1 MHAALYDGV
10 TALRHTVA
18 VEIVG
23 DRLDVTAHDGARDE
37 VPASLLV
44 RHEREGD
51 LLRLGRSDRPG
62 WRMLIPLEWAE
73 ALDHLLPAE
82 ARYGRWID
90 RIGLWP
96 AIGLFAVLAA
106 IVLLVGHLAPQWI
119 APLIP
124 QRWES
129 DLGATLVGD
138 FGDNRCASPDGNRA
152 LARLADRIEPGIGAP
167 GERHIT
173 FTALDFGIF
182 NAAALPGAQ
191 IVVFKGL
198 LKETPEPD
206 AVAGVLAHEIAHVR
220 RRHVTQAL
228 IREIGIGSLIRLFA
242 GGIGANTEQLVSLS
256 YTRANEA
263 QADADAIIMLRRA
276 AIDPRPTAR
285 LFDKLALETGEGEH
299 GGYGQFLQSH
309 PVSRERAKRFA
320 TSYDP
325 RIAYRP
331 VLGSVDAAVLTAVCA
346 KPTPAK

>member
-1 MHAALYDGV
+1 MQAALYDGV
-10 TALRHTVA
+10 TALRHSVA

-23 DRLDVTAHDGARDE
+23 NRLDVTAQDGARDE

-51 LLRLGRSDRPG
+51 LLRVGRSDRPG
-62 WRMLIPLEWAE
+62 WRLLIPLEWAE

-129 DLGATLVGD
+129 DLGSTMVGD
-138 FGDNRCASPDGNRA
+138 FGTNRCASPAGNRA
-152 LARLADRIEPGIGAP
+152 LARLADRLDPGVNHP
-167 GERHIT
+167 GDPHIT
-173 FTALDFGIF
+173 FTALNFGIF

-198 LKETPEPD
+198 LKEAPEPD

-242 GGIGANTEQLVSLS
+242 SGIGANTEQLVSLS

-263 QADADAIIMLRRA
+263 QADADAIFALRRA
-276 AIDPRPTAR
+276 QIDPRPIAR
-285 LFDKLALETGEGEH
+285 LFDKLALQTGEGDQ
-299 GGYGQFLQSH
+299 GGYAQFLQSH

-320 TSYDP
+320 SSYDP

-331 VLGSVDAAVLTAVCA
+331 VLDGAEAAALSSICA
-346 KPTPAK
+346 KPAPPK

>member
-1 MHAALYDGV
+1 MQAALYDGV
-10 TALRHTVA
+10 TALRHSVA

-23 DRLDVTAHDGARDE
+23 NRLDVTAQDGARDE

-51 LLRLGRSDRPG
+51 LLRVGRSDRPG
-62 WRMLIPLEWAE
+62 WRLLIPLEWAE

-129 DLGATLVGD
+129 DLGSTMVGD
-138 FGDNRCASPDGNRA
+138 FGTNRCASPAGNRA
-152 LARLADRIEPGIGAP
+152 LARLADRLDPGVNRP
-167 GERHIT
+167 GDPHIT
-173 FTALDFGIF
+173 FTALNFGIF

-198 LKETPEPD
+198 LKEAPEPD

-242 GGIGANTEQLVSLS
+242 SGIGANTEQLVSLS

-263 QADADAIIMLRRA
+263 QADADAIFALRRA
-276 AIDPRPTAR
+276 QIDPRPIAR
-285 LFDKLALETGEGEH
+285 LFDKLALQTGEGDQ
-299 GGYGQFLQSH
+299 GGYAQFLQSH

-320 TSYDP
+320 SSYDP

-331 VLGSVDAAVLTAVCA
+331 VLDGAEAAALSSICA
-346 KPTPAK
+346 KPAPPK